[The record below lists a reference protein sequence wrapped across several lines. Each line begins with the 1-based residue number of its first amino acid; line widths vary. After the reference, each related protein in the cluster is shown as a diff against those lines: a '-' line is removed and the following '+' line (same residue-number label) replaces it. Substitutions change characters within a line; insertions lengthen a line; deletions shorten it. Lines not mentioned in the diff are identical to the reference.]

1 MPTDR
6 DTLARDLLTLPAL
19 VGAPGEVV
27 RGLVLRAPADAVFP
41 QAVDFVDA
49 NGRWIMPRA
58 DGHPLKLHAAGW
70 RVDLD
75 AQATAG
81 VLVDLLHLEWGCVAV
96 WSNPDGDWYVARDP
110 LMCAAVDAEVYTA
123 PTLAEAGARALVE
136 VARGC

>member
-70 RVDLD
+70 RIDLD
-75 AQATAG
+75 AWGSVGPLLGLLGPALRSVTRERDGWRVGLWLPDARISDHVAP
-81 VLVDLLHLEWGCVAV
+81 VLGE
-96 WSNPDGDWYVARDP
+96 
-110 LMCAAVDAEVYTA
+110 AA
-123 PTLAEAGARALVE
+123 ARALVE
-136 VARGC
+136 VARVE